1 MLKALVNELR
11 LTLTVTP
18 VEPIL
23 IRSGVTSI
31 NGIDMGFVTTVRGG
45 RSEPEPYIPGTS
57 LKGVVRSHAER
68 IARSVDEAIVCNPL
82 DNKTSCSQK
91 HITEA
96 RRRRQSK
103 ETPLTTQDAYRSS
116 CLACRLFGSLGF
128 MGRVSI
134 GDAYVDADAR
144 IPRAQVRDGV
154 GIDRWTGGA
163 YPRAKFDFEV
173 VSSGDFRSQWA
184 IRNFELWQLGWL
196 GHVLSDFK
204 DEWMWIGAGKSRGL
218 GRVRGTVDAATLSYV
233 GRQKPPDGEVWGVGA
248 SEAVSNIEDYGIER
262 DDKASCSAA
271 TYARK
276 GIRSSAN
283 LDGDGLTELMESLES
298 KFASKAGMVA

>member
-18 VEPIL
+18 AEPIL
-23 IRSGVTSI
+23 IRSGSTSAT
-31 NGIDMGFVTTVRGG
+31 GVDMGFVTTVRNG
-45 RSEPEPYIPGTS
+45 RSEAYIPGTS

-68 IARSVDEAIVCNPL
+68 IARSFDEGLVCNPL
-82 DNKTSCSQK
+82 DKDSSCSAK
-91 HITEA
+91 HTLRKKTGGLVQTHEV
-96 RRRRQSK
+96 
-103 ETPLTTQDAYRSS
+103 YRSS

-128 MGRVSI
+128 MGRVRI
-134 GDAYVDADAR
+134 GDAYVDGDAR
-144 IPRAQVRDGV
+144 IPRTQVRDGV

-163 YPRAKFDFEV
+163 YRGAKFDFEV
-173 VSSGDFRSQWA
+173 VSSGDFRSEWA
-184 IRNFELWQLGWL
+184 IRNFELWQLGWI

-218 GRVRGTVDAATLSYV
+218 GRVRGTVDAATLSYM
-233 GRQKPPDGEVWGVGA
+233 GRHTPSDGELWGVGA
-248 SEAVSNIEDYGIER
+248 SEAVSNIEEYGIAR
-262 DDKASCSAA
+262 DDKANCDAA

-283 LDGDGLTELMESLES
+283 LDGDGFTKLMEALAA
-298 KFASKAGMVA
+298 KFATKAGMTA